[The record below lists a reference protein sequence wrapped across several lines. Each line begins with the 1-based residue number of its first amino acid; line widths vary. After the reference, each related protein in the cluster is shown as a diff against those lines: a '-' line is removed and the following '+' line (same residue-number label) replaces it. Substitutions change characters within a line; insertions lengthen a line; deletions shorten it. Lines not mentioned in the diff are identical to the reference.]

1 MGDGRYYTSEQF
13 FNIILFTTL
22 IIFVVITFMFN
33 LYKVEKYKKY
43 ITALGSL
50 LGVSLVS
57 AFISE
62 VAYSIPVIIAS
73 DYLKSIALLAYLIG
87 NTFLLFKNKDDK
99 NFIVPIYIIL
109 LLIPIVVIIKSK
121 IEINITYIL
130 YVAIYI
136 FISNRFAKYKVSS
149 SVFADVKKLMLDYV
163 FIISIHGDV
172 IFRNDKTIN
181 LDIFKESKIIDV
193 DDISEMFTYETTI
206 RKAFS
211 KQFIKVYADND
222 NILYFQYHKKEIL
235 DKGKLAGYILTFVD
249 ITNLISMLDELSEN
263 REKTKKIN
271 LELDKY
277 KDIVYDIEKEKE
289 INNLLDDIANNQQKS
304 MYILKKHLEEL
315 DINDD
320 YFLDDLDNI
329 SEIAKSNLSD
339 VRAAVTSYIKYYE

>member
-33 LYKVEKYKKY
+33 LYKVDKYKKY

-50 LGVSLVS
+50 LLVSLVS

-99 NFIVPIYIIL
+99 NFIIPIYIIL

-149 SVFADVKKLMLDYV
+149 SVFTDVKKLMLDYV
-163 FIISIHGDV
+163 FIISMHGDV

-181 LDIFKESKIIDV
+181 SDIFIESKIIDV
-193 DDISEMFTYETTI
+193 VDISKMFTYETTI

-211 KQFIKVYADND
+211 KQFIKVDAD
-222 NILYFQYHKKEIL
+222 NILYFQYHKKQIL

-249 ITNLISMLDELSEN
+249 ITNLISMLDKLSEN
-263 REKTKKIN
+263 REQTKKTN

-289 INNLLDDIANNQQKS
+289 INNLLDDIANHQQKS
-304 MYILKKHLEEL
+304 MYILKKQLEEL

-320 YFLDDLDNI
+320 CFLDDLDNI

-339 VRAAVTSYIKYYE
+339 VRVAVTSYIKYYE